1 VLIDIYS
8 RYLVGAHVHTRETG
22 VLAEELMKEV
32 FTIHCT
38 PQVVHADRRR

>member
-1 VLIDIYS
+1 MIDIYS

-32 FTIHCT
+32 FTIHGT
-38 PQVVHADRRR
+38 PQVVHADRRH